1 MYYFIYKWLLLFP
14 IRYRF
19 SLQRRIILVANI
31 KDSCMKLP
39 LILSHRYIISIRHNH
54 MVNQRNI
61 YQCKRLFHPNS
72 GLQICSRGQRKTAGM
87 IMSENRLSSIIAGR
101 DEYQCDCAGYCG
113 GWPCEMNPVLLDK
126 IEALRC
132 ACGSPV
138 IITSGVRC
146 EARNDEVGGVPWS
159 FHKRGGAADLYC
171 PGVSVG
177 DLAQMAQT
185 LGMNVLPYYGSG
197 YIHVEI

>member
-1 MYYFIYKWLLLFP
+1 
-14 IRYRF
+14 
-19 SLQRRIILVANI
+19 
-31 KDSCMKLP
+31 MKVKKHLMM
-39 LILSHRYIISIRHNH
+39 LILLIVIVVSVCFFTAQLRHFGG
-54 MVNQRNI
+54 VG
-61 YQCKRLFHPNS
+61 NS
-72 GLQICSRGQRKTAGM
+72 AAAGEGGFSTVAPGEPEEPPPAGGELPAAESPEEEAPELPPPEAGPVMATAHF
-87 IMSENRLSSIIAGR
+87 AR

-132 ACGSPV
+132 ACGAPV

-171 PGVSVG
+171 PGVAVG

>member
-1 MYYFIYKWLLLFP
+1 
-14 IRYRF
+14 
-19 SLQRRIILVANI
+19 
-31 KDSCMKLP
+31 MKVKKHLMM
-39 LILSHRYIISIRHNH
+39 LILLIVIVVSVCFFTAQLRHFGG
-54 MVNQRNI
+54 VG
-61 YQCKRLFHPNS
+61 NS
-72 GLQICSRGQRKTAGM
+72 AAAGESGFSTVAPGEHEEPPPAGGELPAAESPEEEAPELPPPEAGPVMATAHF
-87 IMSENRLSSIIAGR
+87 AR

-171 PGVSVG
+171 PGVPVG

>member
-1 MYYFIYKWLLLFP
+1 
-14 IRYRF
+14 
-19 SLQRRIILVANI
+19 
-31 KDSCMKLP
+31 MKVKKHLMM
-39 LILSHRYIISIRHNH
+39 LILLIVIVVSICFFTAQIRHFGG
-54 MVNQRNI
+54 VG
-61 YQCKRLFHPNS
+61 NS
-72 GLQICSRGQRKTAGM
+72 AAAGEGGFSTVAPGEPEEPPPAGGELPAAAESPEEEAPELPPPEAGPVMATAHF
-87 IMSENRLSSIIAGR
+87 AR

-113 GWPCEMNPVLLDK
+113 GWPCEMNPALLDK

-171 PGVSVG
+171 PGVAVG
-177 DLAQMAQT
+177 DLAQMAQA

>member
-1 MYYFIYKWLLLFP
+1 
-14 IRYRF
+14 
-19 SLQRRIILVANI
+19 
-31 KDSCMKLP
+31 MKVKKHLMM
-39 LILSHRYIISIRHNH
+39 LILLIVIVVSVCFFTAQLRHFGG
-54 MVNQRNI
+54 VG
-61 YQCKRLFHPNS
+61 NS
-72 GLQICSRGQRKTAGM
+72 AAAGEGGFSTVAPGEHEEPPPAGGELPAAESPEEEAPELPPPEAGPVMATAHF
-87 IMSENRLSSIIAGR
+87 AR

-171 PGVSVG
+171 PGVPVG

>member
-1 MYYFIYKWLLLFP
+1 MNVK
-14 IRYRF
+14 
-19 SLQRRIILVANI
+19 I
-31 KDSCMKLP
+31 KKQVVL
-39 LILSHRYIISIRHNH
+39 LILAAI
-54 MVNQRNI
+54 MVTSACFLAGQMH
-61 YQCKRLFHPNS
+61 QAGGAAKRPETETAASEPPEPLPPEA
-72 GLQICSRGQRKTAGM
+72 LTAGPEEAPM
-87 IMSENRLSSIIAGR
+87 PPPEPDPPPAPVMATAHFAR

-113 GWPCEMNPVLLDK
+113 GWPCEMNPALLDK

-159 FHKRGGAADLYC
+159 FHKRGDAADLYC
-171 PGVSVG
+171 LGVPVG
-177 DLAQMAQT
+177 DLAQMAQA

>member
-1 MYYFIYKWLLLFP
+1 MKNIYKTISQRFILSVLLLVSCVFLIGLSLRAEKEEP
-14 IRYRF
+14 VPTAEQAVGETEQELPAEPEAPAGGPEDALPPAEEVPEAETPVLMATAHFAMEEYR
-19 SLQRRIILVANI
+19 
-31 KDSCMKLP
+31 
-39 LILSHRYIISIRHNH
+39 
-54 MVNQRNI
+54 
-61 YQCKRLFHPNS
+61 
-72 GLQICSRGQRKTAGM
+72 
-87 IMSENRLSSIIAGR
+87 
-101 DEYQCDCAGYCG
+101 CDCGGYCG
-113 GWPCEMNPVLLDK
+113 GWPCEMNPALLDK

-159 FHKRGGAADLYC
+159 FHKRGDAADLYC
-171 PGVSVG
+171 LGVPVG
-177 DLAQMAQT
+177 DLAQMAQA

>member
-1 MYYFIYKWLLLFP
+1 
-14 IRYRF
+14 
-19 SLQRRIILVANI
+19 
-31 KDSCMKLP
+31 MKVKKHLMM
-39 LILSHRYIISIRHNH
+39 LILLIVIVVSICFFTAQLRH
-54 MVNQRNI
+54 
-61 YQCKRLFHPNS
+61 FGGGGNS
-72 GLQICSRGQRKTAGM
+72 AAAGEGGFSTVAPGEPEEPPPAGGELPAAESPEEEAPELPPPEAGPVMATAHF
-87 IMSENRLSSIIAGR
+87 AR

-171 PGVSVG
+171 PGVPVG